1 MRLFLLT
8 ACLCMAATMAHAQR
22 GGGAPGGG
30 GPGGG
35 GPGGGGPGGGGLG
48 GGGFG
53 GPGGGAGGMI
63 GAPRG
68 NMGERGPMATH
79 MPPRTGLA
87 LGLPGR
93 WWDDS
98 RTVRQLNLRSD
109 QQKKMD
115 RVFDA
120 NRDQLLDRF
129 TTLQREES
137 RLSSM
142 SAKDLQDQ
150 GKVFAQIDRVAG
162 ARAELEKENAY
173 ILMQIRQ
180 QLDADQVTKL
190 DAEIANLH

>member
-1 MRLFLLT
+1 M
-8 ACLCMAATMAHAQR
+8 
-22 GGGAPGGG
+22 GNPGGMMG
-30 GPGGG
+30 GSR
-35 GPGGGGPGGGGLG
+35 
-48 GGGFG
+48 
-53 GPGGGAGGMI
+53 AG
-63 GAPRG
+63 
-68 NMGERGPMATH
+68 MGERGPMAAH
-79 MPPRTGLA
+79 MPPRSGLA

-129 TTLQREES
+129 TTLQHEEN

-180 QLDADQVTKL
+180 QLDADQVSKL
-190 DAEIANLH
+190 DAEIANLR

>member
-1 MRLFLLT
+1 
-8 ACLCMAATMAHAQR
+8 
-22 GGGAPGGG
+22 
-30 GPGGG
+30 
-35 GPGGGGPGGGGLG
+35 
-48 GGGFG
+48 
-53 GPGGGAGGMI
+53 
-63 GAPRG
+63 
-68 NMGERGPMATH
+68 MGERGPINAH
-79 MPPRTGLA
+79 VPPRTGLA

-93 WWDDS
+93 WWDDGS
-98 RTVRQLNLRSD
+98 TAKRLNLRSD

-129 TTLQREES
+129 TTLQREEN

-180 QLDADQVTKL
+180 QLDPDQVNKL
-190 DAEIANLH
+190 DAEIANLR